1 MAMRDPGTPGRNP
14 FFDHSPDAELGD
26 FVDGVDESVDDPF
39 ASDRYSASDFNFGP
53 EPDDGFSDDSFAGDG
68 FSGGRSSWPG
78 GGGDPL
84 GTLVALVDALQSSQ
98 PEATEHLVA
107 AAHELVLAV
116 KTVVDA
122 TEAVLAAQRGSARS
136 EPARPEPRVAD
147 EASGPEEGSGV
158 RRIDLA

>member
-26 FVDGVDESVDDPF
+26 LPTDP
-39 ASDRYSASDFNFGP
+39 AEPVGELPANESDFELPFDPGAFT
-53 EPDDGFSDDSFAGDG
+53 GTGAGA
-68 FSGGRSSWPG
+68 
-78 GGGDPL
+78 DPL
-84 GTLVALVDALQSSQ
+84 GTLAALVDALQGAQ
-98 PEATEHLVA
+98 PEATEHLIA

-122 TEAVLAAQRGSARS
+122 TEAVLAASRASAG
-136 EPARPEPRVAD
+136 ARPEWDGSDDDGPVDDPFASPD
-147 EASGPEEGSGV
+147 EPPAPPSSGV